1 MWNPCTGI
9 GARSGSDLPVV
20 GLPEAASVMARLGF
34 RSMFS
39 LRLYLGNKS
48 LDSHFNQ
55 GRHTVGL
62 VWKCIAATLRKK
74 KNHGSVSRYNVKL
87 SRFNV
92 IIFTLKCESLTL

>member
-9 GARSGSDLPVV
+9 GARSGSDLSVV
-20 GLPEAASVMARLGF
+20 GLPGAASVMARLGF

-39 LRLYLGNKS
+39 LRLHLGNKS

-62 VWKCIAATLRKK
+62 VWKCIAATLQKKK
-74 KNHGSVSRYNVKL
+74 KNMAQYHG
-87 SRFNV
+87 
-92 IIFTLKCESLTL
+92 IM